1 VNSKPGRFFSP
12 EKREVYFSLLWPLAI
27 IVIFLRGYDLFDFN
41 DNPFNGKPVSGDY
54 LVFWFAGLEAG
65 LGRAIELYDP
75 VQFTNAMIKNFDE
88 GFKVAT
94 WLYPPHMLFLYAGLA
109 KLTYAL
115 GWLVFTVFSV
125 GIFLLTVHKLFP
137 GNNRMLLLSA
147 IAPATFIC
155 ILQGQTGFLV
165 SALLLGAFFVLPKRP
180 VIAGI
185 LIGLLTIKPQLGLLI
200 PFILIFERKF
210 ITFAVAGIT
219 TIVVIAAS
227 ALWLG
232 VDVWQQYF
240 SAMAAGSSMDLL
252 QFIAAQDTGTMVTV
266 YGFASA
272 IGVPHQIAMT
282 VQGLIALA
290 CLVAAFYVSR
300 SGADAMTKMATYV
313 LLSYLV
319 SPYIMSYDLQ
329 APAVI
334 AAMVLCRINGHT
346 YSLLERLLAIAVLF
360 LSLIQIVTEL
370 AFIPVAILF
379 LLGFT
384 ATMVMRCMRF
394 QESSA
399 TGSRSQNAL
408 A

>member
-1 VNSKPGRFFSP
+1 
-12 EKREVYFSLLWPLAI
+12 
-27 IVIFLRGYDLFDFN
+27 
-41 DNPFNGKPVSGDY
+41 
-54 LVFWFAGLEAG
+54 
-65 LGRAIELYDP
+65 
-75 VQFTNAMIKNFDE
+75 
-88 GFKVAT
+88 
-94 WLYPPHMLFLYAGLA
+94 
-109 KLTYAL
+109 
-115 GWLVFTVFSV
+115 
-125 GIFLLTVHKLFP
+125 
-137 GNNRMLLLSA
+137 
-147 IAPATFIC
+147 
-155 ILQGQTGFLV
+155 
-165 SALLLGAFFVLPKRP
+165 
-180 VIAGI
+180 
-185 LIGLLTIKPQLGLLI
+185 
-200 PFILIFERKF
+200 
-210 ITFAVAGIT
+210 
-219 TIVVIAAS
+219 
-227 ALWLG
+227 
-232 VDVWQQYF
+232 
-240 SAMAAGSSMDLL
+240 MDLL

-346 YSLLERLLAIAVLF
+346 YSLLEKALAVAVLF

-384 ATMVMRCMRF
+384 ATMVARCIKP
-394 QESSA
+394 QE
-399 TGSRSQNAL
+399 GRAL
-408 A
+408 RHVAEKSLA